1 MPDVSADPFE
11 LTAELELA
19 ELVDGLLADLPG
31 LADDLAALLA
41 RKEYFYRRVDE
52 LEPNRFRQVCATILA
67 QVLAGVVEGHDG
79 TAAGLR
85 RAVVEH
91 VRIGASLPA
100 MLTALRAVGTV
111 THDAALRLLADQ
123 GRGTPSALMRF
134 SLEIWEILDACSEV
148 VTGMFGSLGAE
159 AVRRD
164 TQARLAALDRL
175 LNGQV
180 LPGFELDETARVLGL
195 PLTGV
200 FVVVIAACDESA
212 GLANL
217 AAGLRWRS
225 AWRPGPEVETGII
238 AAGRISDFVPIRQVL
253 AASSVTVGLSAAF
266 GDLADAST
274 AVRQA
279 RIAHR
284 CLSPG
289 DAGIVQYGERPLVDL
304 LAAARV
310 QAGDHA
316 RAVLGGVLSGTVAER
331 EMLLSTLRVW
341 FDGRGVAKEA
351 ARQLHV
357 HPNTVRYRLRR
368 IQELTGLDL
377 TDLRDVAELYVAL
390 EAIRLDPVTGRQPG

>member
-1 MPDVSADPFE
+1 M
-11 LTAELELA
+11 
-19 ELVDGLLADLPG
+19 
-31 LADDLAALLA
+31 
-41 RKEYFYRRVDE
+41 
-52 LEPNRFRQVCATILA
+52 
-67 QVLAGVVEGHDG
+67 
-79 TAAGLR
+79 
-85 RAVVEH
+85 
-91 VRIGASLPA
+91 
-100 MLTALRAVGTV
+100 
-111 THDAALRLLADQ
+111 
-123 GRGTPSALMRF
+123 
-134 SLEIWEILDACSEV
+134 
-148 VTGMFGSLGAE
+148 TGIFGSLGEE
-159 AVRRD
+159 ALRRD
-164 TQARLAALDRL
+164 TEARLVALDRL

-212 GLANL
+212 GVANL

-225 AWRPGPEVETGII
+225 AWRPGPDVEIGII

-279 RIAHR
+279 RIAQR

-289 DAGIVQYGERPLVDL
+289 DTGVVQYGERPLADL
-304 LAAARV
+304 IAAAPV

-316 RAVLGGVLSGTVAER
+316 RAVLGGVLSGTAAER

-341 FDGRGVAKEA
+341 FDSRGVAKEA

-377 TDLRDVAELYVAL
+377 TNLRDVAELYVAL
-390 EAIRLDPVTGRQPG
+390 EAIRLDPVAGRHSG